1 VSAERVAP
9 NPSPFQKGRA
19 KRVPGRCR
27 RPPRWSSA
35 ADPPGGGEH
44 PTIATPK
51 AFGGHTQ
58 KKNGIIFDIIN
69 INNMK

>member
-1 VSAERVAP
+1 
-9 NPSPFQKGRA
+9 
-19 KRVPGRCR
+19 VPGRCR